1 MPNLKKTK
9 DRLALYKQ
17 ARGQLKN
24 SKPIMV
30 EGVLLNPSMD
40 KNDSDSDLASVER
53 LITFLEDR
61 VKAAAKQALRSGME
75 VEMPEGMRLLLM
87 AKGAPSLAAEAGLTE
102 DDIKAIIPT
111 GSGGNISKRD
121 IRVYASHKTAGTLEE
136 YFERT
141 KKRLTAVEVKVEK
154 PKAKK
159 VDKPESN
166 GPKPLNEMDKDE
178 LVSECKMLG
187 LPEKGVKKK
196 LIARIK
202 EALKKPAEP
211 VKIETE
217 PETESVKVDTEN
229 EPEKTVNPIA

>member
-9 DRLALYKQ
+9 ERLALYVK
-17 ARGQLKN
+17 ARGELKN
-24 SKPIMV
+24 SKPIMI

-53 LITFLEDR
+53 MIVHLKDR
-61 VKAAAKQALRSGME
+61 VEAAAKQALRSGME

-87 AKGAPSLAAEAGLTE
+87 AKGAPNLAAEAGLTE

-111 GSGGNISKRD
+111 GSAGNISKRD
-121 IRVYASHKTAGTLEE
+121 VRVYACHKEAGTLEE

-141 KKRLTAVEVKVEK
+141 KKRLTAVDVKVEK

-166 GPKPLNEMDKDE
+166 GPKPLAEMDKDE
-178 LVSECKMLG
+178 LVAECKKLG

-196 LIARIK
+196 LVARIK

-211 VKIETE
+211 VETETE
-217 PETESVKVDTEN
+217 PETESVEVETEK
-229 EPEKTVNPIA
+229 EPKKTINPIA